1 MPDHIVWSNGYA
13 KGRTAV
19 PASRRRPPRLRVSEK
34 AFQAQVVDL
43 MRLSGFRLVYH
54 TYDSRRSASGFPD
67 LVAVRRPRIIFAEL
81 KVASNQPTPAQL
93 DWLDELHQCD
103 AAESYVWWPED
114 LDDIRRILARDYRD
128 SLDEVTR

>member
-1 MPDHIVWSNGYA
+1 MSDHIVWRNGYT
-13 KGRTAV
+13 KSRDTA
-19 PASRRRPPRLRVSEK
+19 PDRRRSTSPVRMSEK
-34 AFQAQVVDL
+34 AFQGQVVDL

-67 LVAVRRPRIIFAEL
+67 LVAIRRPRVIFAEL